1 MLRQILA
8 FSLQFRSL
16 VVVLAAALMFF
27 GVLRLRDAPL
37 DVLPEFKAP
46 MVEIQTEALGLSA
59 AEVEELVTVNLEEIL
74 ASTAWLKTLSS
85 KSLPGLSSV
94 LLVFEP
100 GTDLMEARQLVQERL
115 NMAYALPNVSKP
127 PVMLQPLSTTN
138 RSMIVGLSSKDK
150 DVSLIDMSVLARWTI
165 APKLLGVPGVAN
177 VAIWGQRSRQLQVQ
191 VDPKHLQ
198 AMGVTLDQVVET
210 AGDALWVSP
219 LSFLEASTPGTGGW
233 IDTPNQRL
241 AIQHRQPIVSPG
253 DLAEVALADKPLR
266 LKDVAKVVEEHP
278 PLIGDAIVDGE
289 PGLLM
294 VVERF
299 PGSDALEVNDGVDA
313 ALDELR
319 QGLPGIEID
328 TSIFRSDTFIET
340 SVENLGVAAAIG
352 GVLLIAA
359 LGAWFLS
366 WRAVLISAV
375 AIPLSLVAAGL
386 VLSLRGVPFD
396 AMVLAGLAAALVA
409 VIDGAVIQVENILRR
424 LRQQRSQGGDRSTAA
439 AIYEACAETHG
450 PIVYA
455 TLVAVLAVAP
465 VLLLG
470 GPAGAF
476 FGPLAVS
483 YVLALLASLAVALTV
498 TPALALLL
506 LRGGAPLDQREP
518 PAVRWLRPRYD
529 GTVARIVGAPRPAF
543 LAAGLVVL
551 AGLAVSPLLSW
562 SLLPSFDEG
571 DVRVSWKTVPGTSL
585 PEARRIATQVSKELG
600 LIPGVS
606 NVTAHI
612 GRAVTGDQVVDVEA
626 GQIWVSVDPDADHGT
641 TLAAIRETVLGY
653 PGFDGEVQGYLTAK
667 VREGLTGAGDPVVV
681 RIQGPE
687 RGGLRREA
695 EKVAQALSGIAGIAN
710 LRVENPVETP
720 HVAIKVDLA
729 AAGRV
734 GLKPGDIRRAA
745 ATVFAGLEV
754 GNLYEQQK
762 VFEVVVWGAPESRRS
777 LTDLR
782 ELLIETPAGGHVR
795 LADVAEVVVEP
806 TAAVIDRHGFT
817 IHADIRADVA
827 GRDPGSVVADV
838 EEQLRT
844 MEFPLEY
851 HPVLL
856 GDYAAG
862 QAAYRQASIA
872 AVAAAIGIYLL
883 LQACFQSWLFASLFG
898 LTLLGALA
906 GGVLAMLLA
915 GGTVYL
921 GSLVGL
927 LAVLG
932 VAVRH
937 GIQFVDACRSLE
949 RREGQALGPELVLR
963 GARQQVGP
971 TVTSATAIGVA
982 FLPMVFSGGIAGL
995 EILHPMAVV
1004 VLGGLVTSAMM
1015 NLFVVPALYSR
1026 FARPAGR
1033 ADLSGDEQ
1041 YAAS

>member
-1 MLRQILA
+1 MLRSVLR

-16 VVVLAAALMFF
+16 VVVLAAALMVF
-27 GVLRLRDAPL
+27 GVSRLRDAPV

-74 ASTAWLKTLSS
+74 ASTAWLKTISS
-85 KSLPGLSSV
+85 KSLPGFSSV

-115 NMAYALPNVSKP
+115 TMAYALPNVSKP
-127 PVMLQPLSTTN
+127 PVMLQPLSTAN
-138 RSMIVGLSSKDK
+138 RSMVVGLSSK

-198 AMGVTLDQVVET
+198 AVGVTLDQVIET
-210 AGDALWVSP
+210 AGGALWVSP
-219 LSFLEASTPGTGGW
+219 LSFLEASTLGTGGW

-241 AIQHRQPIVSPG
+241 AIQHHQPIVSPD
-253 DLAEVALADKPLR
+253 DLAEVAFADKPLR
-266 LKDVAKVVEEHP
+266 LKDVANVVEEHP
-278 PLIGDAIVDGE
+278 PLIGDAIVDGS
-289 PGLLM
+289 PGLLL
-294 VVERF
+294 VVERL
-299 PGSDALEVNDGVDA
+299 PNSDPREVVDGVEA

-319 QGLPGIEID
+319 QGLPGVEVD
-328 TSIFRSDTFIET
+328 ASVFRSDAFVEAST
-340 SVENLGVAAAIG
+340 ENLGVAAAIG
-352 GVLLIAA
+352 GALLVVA

-366 WRAVLISAV
+366 WRAVVIGVV
-375 AIPLSLVAAGL
+375 AISLSLVAAGL
-386 VLSLRGVPFD
+386 VLSLRGVPID

-409 VIDGAVIQVENILRR
+409 VIDDVVTQVENIARR
-424 LRQQRSQGGDRSTAA
+424 LRQHREAGGDRSTAA
-439 AIYEACAETHG
+439 VVYEACAEIHS
-450 PIVYA
+450 PIAYA
-455 TLVAVLAVAP
+455 TLIAVLAVAP

-506 LRGGAPLDQREP
+506 LRGRGAPLGQREP
-518 PAVRWLRPRYD
+518 PAVRWLQPRYD

-551 AGLAVSPLLSW
+551 AGLAVLPLLGW
-562 SLLPSFDEG
+562 SLLPSFHER
-571 DVRVSWKTVPGTSL
+571 DVQVSWKTAPGISL
-585 PEARRIATQVSKELG
+585 PETRRIMTQVSKELEQ
-600 LIPGVS
+600 IPGVS
-606 NVTAHI
+606 NVAAHV
-612 GRAVTGDQVVDVEA
+612 GRAITGDQVADVEL
-626 GQIWVSVDPDADHGT
+626 GQIWVSMDPDASYSA
-641 TLAAIRETVLGY
+641 TLAAIGETVRGY
-653 PGFDGEVQGYLTAK
+653 PGFEGEVQGYFTAK
-667 VREGLTGAGDPVVV
+667 LKEGLAGAADPVAV
-681 RIQGPE
+681 RIQGPDRE
-687 RGGLRREA
+687 GLRREA
-695 EKVAQALSGIAGIAN
+695 ERVAQALSGIDGIAN
-710 LRVENPVETP
+710 LRVENPVEAP
-720 HVAIKVDLA
+720 QVAIKVDLA

-734 GLKPGDIRRAA
+734 GLKPGDVRRAA

-754 GNLYEQQK
+754 GNLYEEQK
-762 VFEVVVWGAPESRRS
+762 VFEVVVWGTPESRRS
-777 LTDLR
+777 LTNLR
-782 ELLIETPAGGHVR
+782 ELLIDTPSGGSVR

-806 TAAVIDRHGFT
+806 TPAVIDRESFSLHT
-817 IHADIRADVA
+817 DIRADVA
-827 GRDPGSVVADV
+827 GRDLGSVLEDV

-844 MEFPLEY
+844 MQFPLEY

-856 GDYAAG
+856 GDYAERRAN
-862 QAAYRQASIA
+862 YRQASIA

-898 LTLLGALA
+898 LALLGALA

-915 GGTVYL
+915 GGTASV
-921 GSLVGL
+921 GSLAGL
-927 LAVLG
+927 LAVLS
-932 VAVRH
+932 VAARH
-937 GIQFVDACRSLE
+937 GLLLASTYRSLE
-949 RREGQALGPELVLR
+949 RHEGEALGPELALR
-963 GARQQVGP
+963 GARQRVGP
-971 TVTSATAIGVA
+971 TVASATTIGVA
-982 FLPMVFSGGIAGL
+982 FLPLVLMGGMAGL

-1004 VLGGLVTSAMM
+1004 VLGGLVTSALV
-1015 NLFVVPALYSR
+1015 NLFVVPALYAR

-1033 ADLSGDEQ
+1033 ADLSGEEQ